1 MKYAWAKSFTSTIA
15 AFPDPPPVTGRAG
28 RENQQGFFRAYTFS
42 QRSTFPPHR
51 PAIQGTTKFTK
62 RKNAGR
68 KEYVGS
74 QTCEKCHKIQYESWK
89 ETYHS
94 KMVRKPAE
102 GILKAVVE
110 KWATDGATPGPA
122 TGNVTGKP
130 FKMED
135 VVYVIGSNWKQ
146 RFLVKD
152 DTTGGDQFLDK
163 QFNRMSGTWEKY
175 GNKNDCLAVV
185 GIVQAFAHVP
195 QADSTVF
202 PNNNRK

>member
-1 MKYAWAKSFTSTIA
+1 MFST
-15 AFPDPPPVTGRAG
+15 R
-28 RENQQGFFRAYTFS
+28 
-42 QRSTFPPHR
+42 R
-51 PAIQGTTKFTK
+51 PAK
-62 RKNAGR
+62 RAPIVCRKTRRGKSMKGR
-68 KEYVGS
+68 LSVAVAVAVFIALFVGSAHAEAKMETGKKGYVGS

-152 DTTGGDQFLDK
+152 DTTGGYQFLDK

>member
-1 MKYAWAKSFTSTIA
+1 MKGRLSVVAVA
-15 AFPDPPPVTGRAG
+15 AFFLVLVGGLAHAEAKKETG
-28 RENQQGFFRAYTFS
+28 
-42 QRSTFPPHR
+42 
-51 PAIQGTTKFTK
+51 K
-62 RKNAGR
+62 

-74 QTCEKCHKIQYESWK
+74 ETCKKCHKIQYESWK

-135 VVYVIGSNWKQ
+135 VVYVVGSNWKQ

-152 DTTGGDQFLDK
+152 ESTGSDHRSIIVK
-163 QFNRMSGTWEKY
+163 RSGSEET
-175 GNKNDCLAVV
+175 A
-185 GIVQAFAHVP
+185 
-195 QADSTVF
+195 
-202 PNNNRK
+202 